1 MKRGINM
8 IDFSQFDRTINNSD
22 FLQKLQEAQ
31 QQNVTIPNGEY
42 LVSVDSMELTLSS
55 TQKVMFKAQ
64 FNILDGEFANRKL
77 FFNRVI
83 SGTKNDVNMIS
94 GLLSFL
100 NDMGTGVDTTIKNPQ
115 SVYTDIDRIV
125 KEVYA
130 ESNSFEY
137 EVIYDSSAFNTVK
150 IA

>member
-1 MKRGINM
+1 M

-22 FLQKLQEAQ
+22 FLEKLHEAQ

-83 SGTKNDVNMIS
+83 SGTKNDINMIS
-94 GLLSFL
+94 GLLSFI
-100 NDMGTGVDTTIKNPQ
+100 NDIGTGVDTTIKNPQ
-115 SVYTDIDRIV
+115 AVYTDIDRIV

-130 ESNSFEY
+130 ETNTFEY
-137 EVIYDSSAFNTVK
+137 EVEYNSSAFNTVK
-150 IA
+150 FL

>member
-1 MKRGINM
+1 M

-22 FLQKLQEAQ
+22 FLEKLHEAQ

-42 LVSVDSMELTLSS
+42 LVSVDGMELTLSS

-64 FNILDGEFANRKL
+64 FKILDGDYANRVL

-100 NDMGTGVDTTIKNPQ
+100 NNMGTGVDTTIKNPQ
-115 SVYTDIDRIV
+115 AVYTDIDRIV

-130 ESNSFEY
+130 ETNTFEY
-137 EVIYDSSAFNTVK
+137 EVEYNSTAFNTVK
-150 IA
+150 FL

>member
-1 MKRGINM
+1 M

-22 FLQKLQEAQ
+22 FLEKLHEAQ

-100 NDMGTGVDTTIKNPQ
+100 NDMGTGVDTTIKNTKA
-115 SVYTDIDRIV
+115 VYTDIDRIV

-130 ESNSFEY
+130 ETNTFEY
-137 EVIYDSSAFNTVK
+137 EVEYDSKAFNTIK
-150 IA
+150 FL

>member
-1 MKRGINM
+1 M

-42 LVSVDSMELTLSS
+42 LVNVDSMELTLSS

-64 FNILDGEFANRKL
+64 FNILEGEFANRKL

-115 SVYTDIDRIV
+115 AVYTDIDRIV
-125 KEVYA
+125 KEVYT
-130 ESNSFEY
+130 ESNTFEY
-137 EVIYDSSAFNTVK
+137 EVTYDSSAFNTIK
-150 IA
+150 FD

>member
-1 MKRGINM
+1 M

-31 QQNVTIPNGEY
+31 QQNVTIPNGDY

-64 FNILDGEFANRKL
+64 FNILEGEFANRKL

-94 GLLSFL
+94 GLLTFL

-115 SVYTDIDRIV
+115 AVYTDIDRIV

-130 ESNSFEY
+130 ESNTFEY
-137 EVIYDSSAFNTVK
+137 EVTYDSSAFNTIK
-150 IA
+150 FA

>member
-1 MKRGINM
+1 M

-64 FNILDGEFANRKL
+64 FNILEGEFANRKL

-115 SVYTDIDRIV
+115 AVYTDIDRIV
-125 KEVYA
+125 KEVYT

-137 EVIYDSSAFNTVK
+137 DVIYDSSAFNTVK
-150 IA
+150 LA

>member
-1 MKRGINM
+1 M
-8 IDFSQFDRTINNSD
+8 IGFSQFDRTINNSD
-22 FLQKLQEAQ
+22 FLEKLHEAQ

-115 SVYTDIDRIV
+115 AVYTDIDRIV

-130 ESNSFEY
+130 ETNTFEY
-137 EVIYDSSAFNTVK
+137 EVEYNSSAFNTVK
-150 IA
+150 FL

>member
-1 MKRGINM
+1 M

-115 SVYTDIDRIV
+115 AVYTDIDRIV
-125 KEVYA
+125 KEVYT

-137 EVIYDSSAFNTVK
+137 EVIYDNSAFNTVK
-150 IA
+150 FA

>member
-1 MKRGINM
+1 M

-150 IA
+150 FA

>member
-1 MKRGINM
+1 M

>member
-1 MKRGINM
+1 M

-31 QQNVTIPNGEY
+31 QQNVTIPNGDY

-64 FNILDGEFANRKL
+64 FNILEGEFANRKL

-94 GLLSFL
+94 GLLTFL

-115 SVYTDIDRIV
+115 AVYTDIDRIV

-130 ESNSFEY
+130 ESSTFEY
-137 EVIYDSSAFNTVK
+137 EVFYDSSAFNTIK
-150 IA
+150 FA

>member
-1 MKRGINM
+1 M

-115 SVYTDIDRIV
+115 AVYTDIDRIV

>member
-1 MKRGINM
+1 M

-22 FLQKLQEAQ
+22 FLQKLQDAQ
-31 QQNVTIPNGEY
+31 QQNVTIPNGDY
-42 LVSVDSMELTLSS
+42 LVSIDSMELTLSS

-115 SVYTDIDRIV
+115 AVYTDIDRIV
-125 KEVYA
+125 KEVYS

-137 EVIYDSSAFNTVK
+137 EVTYDSSAFNTIK
-150 IA
+150 FA

>member
-1 MKRGINM
+1 M

-22 FLQKLQEAQ
+22 FLEKLHEAQ

-115 SVYTDIDRIV
+115 AVYTDIDRIV

-130 ESNSFEY
+130 ESNTFEY
-137 EVIYDSSAFNTVK
+137 EVEYNSTAFNTIK
-150 IA
+150 FL

>member
-1 MKRGINM
+1 M

-22 FLQKLQEAQ
+22 FLQKLQHAQ
-31 QQNVTIPNGEY
+31 QQNVTIPNGDY
-42 LVSVDSMELTLSS
+42 LVSIDSMELTLSS

-115 SVYTDIDRIV
+115 AVYTDIDRIV
-125 KEVYA
+125 KEVYS

-137 EVIYDSSAFNTVK
+137 EVTYDSSAFNTIK
-150 IA
+150 FA

>member
-1 MKRGINM
+1 M

-31 QQNVTIPNGEY
+31 QQNVTIPKGEY